1 MILRAVK
8 CLNPGE
14 EVYNCY
20 GISLQSVT
28 IYIYEVCIYY
38 GFHWACVL
46 LAIIFILF
54 SGPHYRR
61 MSKGDRK
68 AILQSQYQFT
78 CHCKAC
84 QEEQDQIEF
93 SQVFQKY
100 IYLQNFM
107 KYTKIFRFIS

>member
-1 MILRAVK
+1 
-8 CLNPGE
+8 
-14 EVYNCY
+14 
-20 GISLQSVT
+20 
-28 IYIYEVCIYY
+28 
-38 GFHWACVL
+38 
-46 LAIIFILF
+46 
-54 SGPHYRR
+54 